1 MMLQFIR
8 CSMKWC
14 STPHYFQSIIIQI
27 TFIKALKI
35 EKYVNQMT
43 LYFRVTQSVRE
54 LLLLFLWIHP
64 IGSRTTEHIS
74 FVAVNCAFSQ
84 QPLAMPRANLQDTL
98 ASPRES
104 PLG

>member
-1 MMLQFIR
+1 MVFNPSL
-8 CSMKWC
+8 
-14 STPHYFQSIIIQI
+14 QSIIIQI
-27 TFIKALKI
+27 TFVKTLKI

-43 LYFRVTQSVRE
+43 LYFRVAQLVGE

-104 PLG
+104 PFG